1 MTPPH
6 PRPHPDFQP
15 RLYREDAF
23 RDAAYD
29 HGVDDEVRDARS
41 GELPLLAAI
50 ENSGDAMFAE
60 IGIVF
65 PPGPTVAELVI
76 DKGGEIL
83 VTGDPPVGFAALGEV
98 DGAVHLE
105 QISVRGDLT
114 GRGIGVRLLDAVKA
128 RAAGR
133 GSPGVSL
140 LTFRDVPWNAP
151 WYAAHGF
158 EELPEERWGPGIRAY
173 WEAEIE
179 EGLHALG
186 PRLVM
191 WAPTPARS

>member
-1 MTPPH
+1 
-6 PRPHPDFQP
+6 
-15 RLYREDAF
+15 
-23 RDAAYD
+23 
-29 HGVDDEVRDARS
+29 
-41 GELPLLAAI
+41 
-50 ENSGDAMFAE
+50 MFAE

-83 VTGDPPVGFAALGEV
+83 VAGDPPVGFAVLGEV

-140 LTFRDVPWNAP
+140 LTFQDVPWNAP

-158 EELPEERWGPGIRAY
+158 EELLEERWGPGIRAY

-179 EGLHALG
+179 EGLHVLG

-191 WAPTPARS
+191 WAPTPAR